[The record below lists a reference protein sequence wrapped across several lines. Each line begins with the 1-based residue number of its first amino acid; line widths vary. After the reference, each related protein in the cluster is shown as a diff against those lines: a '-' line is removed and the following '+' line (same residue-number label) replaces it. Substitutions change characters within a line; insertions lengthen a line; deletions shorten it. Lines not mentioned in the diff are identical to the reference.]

1 VIYLDPSAIVLL
13 VENGHRGRSLARWL
27 NDRIPGVVLT
37 SVLSEVEATGRLRR
51 EHPELLV
58 HLPAVLRATSRYEVD
73 PDVRTL
79 AGALA
84 GKVGIAA
91 AIHVATALVVLG
103 ESTEA
108 FVTDDDATATLAAE
122 HHLPVHRAP

>member
-1 VIYLDPSAIVLL
+1 MIYLDPSAIVLL
-13 VENGHRGRSLARWL
+13 VENGPRGRALARWL

-37 SVLSEVEATGRLRR
+37 SVLSEVEAAGRLGR

-79 AGALA
+79 AGSLA
-84 GKVGIAA
+84 QRGGIAA
-91 AIHVATALVVLG
+91 AVHVATALVVLG
-103 ESTEA
+103 ENVEA
-108 FVTDDDATATLAAE
+108 YVTDDDATAALAAE
-122 HHLPVHRAP
+122 HYLPVHRAP